1 MEFDKFENEGTSRH
15 EIYDTT
21 EWSERRLIQFVN
33 YNVNKRA
40 AILEWYLI
48 FISVLLL
55 IILLVK

>member
-1 MEFDKFENEGTSRH
+1 MEFDKFENEGTSFR

-33 YNVNKRA
+33 YNVNKRT

-55 IILLVK
+55 IVLLVK